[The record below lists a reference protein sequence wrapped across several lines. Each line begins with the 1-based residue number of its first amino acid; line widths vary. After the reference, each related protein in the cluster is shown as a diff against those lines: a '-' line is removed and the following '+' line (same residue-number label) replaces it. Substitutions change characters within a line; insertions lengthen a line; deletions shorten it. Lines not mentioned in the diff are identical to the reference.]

1 MESGIHSGL
10 EIARSAIVL
19 RGIRL
24 PVVVDYRSLAAQ
36 VGYGS
41 ATLHER
47 ARLAG
52 VVLIPTV
59 ERDHGVHDH
68 KGPRLARFPPRDYP
82 RVIRLW
88 RGCGG
93 SSGRHPPQ
101 YRSNRSSRM
110 PRRPNRSTIA
120 EIGFPRSS
128 IRTGVP
134 AALISAAHDRSRV
147 LLPEP
152 ESPVKA
158 MSAPRGSSGSCRYSI
173 ALATPH
179 SRIVGRP
186 AIAWPVVPP
195 RRLNS

>member
-1 MESGIHSGL
+1 LMIRRPPRSTLFPYTTLFRSQCAHASILPLFQVAVELHSETGGAGGIDLPRGRNGRRRSRDEQRPGHSNQ
-10 EIARSAIVL
+10 
-19 RGIRL
+19 
-24 PVVVDYRSLAAQ
+24 PLAA
-36 VGYGS
+36 V
-41 ATLHER
+41 AC
-47 ARLAG
+47 AN
-52 VVLIPTV
+52 I
-59 ERDHGVHDH
+59 
-68 KGPRLARFPPRDYP
+68 GPL
-82 RVIRLW
+82 
-88 RGCGG
+88 
-93 SSGRHPPQ
+93 SHTE
-101 YRSNRSSRM
+101 
-110 PRRPNRSTIA
+110 STIA
-120 EIGFPRSS
+120 EIGFSRSS